1 MPWRSFQNL
10 FLDMLPECPWILKK
24 WMYMFDFFLHNIYEE
39 ILDFAFFFL
48 LCLLSVAIKWFFPF
62 FQIQSNSYK
71 KAVRRL
77 EALENLFEK
86 HEIAKSPL
94 IEQKLKLLNRK
105 EELTARIRS
114 IKKTMR
120 SSTALAFKD
129 ELKARKRVLRRL
141 G

>member
-1 MPWRSFQNL
+1 MCYPCSSF
-10 FLDMLPECPWILKK
+10 ILLVSLSFSSLS
-24 WMYMFDFFLHNIYEE
+24 WYPRLIFF
-39 ILDFAFFFL
+39 ILQ
-48 LCLLSVAIKWFFPF
+48 IK
-62 FQIQSNSYK
+62 SSSYQ
-71 KAVRRL
+71 KAARRI
-77 EALENLFEK
+77 EALESLFDK

-94 IEQKLKLLNRK
+94 IEQKLKAFHMK
-105 EELTARIRS
+105 QELTAKIKS